1 MRLINCLIVFI
12 LSILSVNTNSS
23 IYARSYCLM
32 DGNSLEV
39 ISSKNE
45 HEIRSVAS
53 ISKIMTAIIS
63 IESDRLFEVIK
74 VDEVIYQIEGSSL
87 YLEIGNEITI
97 IDLVYG
103 LLLRSGNDAAVLLA
117 SNLSSSIDEFVK
129 LMNNK
134 AKEIGMNNTI
144 FNNPSGLDIFDEG
157 NLSTPYDMSLLMSY
171 CLNNRLFREISSTK
185 YYKTPL
191 KGQWKNKNKLLFD
204 YEYCIGGKTGYTKK
218 ARRTLV
224 TACEKDE
231 QLLICCTFDC
241 GGDFSFHKQMYESI
255 YNNYYYF
262 VLLNKGKN
270 IINDYVI
277 YSDRLIGKRFEKGN
291 IKTITFVYYINTD
304 RNIFSGY
311 AVVDNETKIELVT
324 IEGVYVTKSV

>member
-1 MRLINCLIVFI
+1 
-12 LSILSVNTNSS
+12 
-23 IYARSYCLM
+23 
-32 DGNSLEV
+32 
-39 ISSKNE
+39 
-45 HEIRSVAS
+45 
-53 ISKIMTAIIS
+53 MTAS
-63 IESDRLFEVIK
+63 
-74 VDEVIYQIEGSSL
+74 
-87 YLEIGNEITI
+87 
-97 IDLVYG
+97 
-103 LLLRSGNDAAVLLA
+103 
-117 SNLSSSIDEFVK
+117 
-129 LMNNK
+129 
-134 AKEIGMNNTI
+134 
-144 FNNPSGLDIFDEG
+144 
-157 NLSTPYDMSLLMSY
+157 
-171 CLNNRLFREISSTK
+171 
-185 YYKTPL
+185 
-191 KGQWKNKNKLLFD
+191 
-204 YEYCIGGKTGYTKK
+204 
-218 ARRTLV
+218 
-224 TACEKDE
+224 EKDE

>member
-1 MRLINCLIVFI
+1 MKVINCLIVFL
-12 LSILSVNTNSS
+12 LSILSVDTSNG
-23 IYARSYCLM
+23 IYTRSYCLM

-39 ISSKNE
+39 ISSKNKE
-45 HEIRSVAS
+45 DIRSVAS

-63 IESDRLFEVIK
+63 IESNRLFEVIT

-87 YLEIGNEITI
+87 YLEVGNEITI

-117 SNLSSSIDEFVK
+117 SNLAPSIDGFVS

-185 YYKTPL
+185 YYKCPL
-191 KGQWKNKNKLLFD
+191 KGKWKNKNKLLFD
-204 YEYCIGGKTGYTKK
+204 YEYCIGGKTGV
-218 ARRTLV
+218 ASFL
-224 TACEKDE
+224 CE
-231 QLLICCTFDC
+231 
-241 GGDFSFHKQMYESI
+241 I
-255 YNNYYYF
+255 Y
-262 VLLNKGKN
+262 
-270 IINDYVI
+270 
-277 YSDRLIGKRFEKGN
+277 
-291 IKTITFVYYINTD
+291 
-304 RNIFSGY
+304 
-311 AVVDNETKIELVT
+311 
-324 IEGVYVTKSV
+324 

>member
-1 MRLINCLIVFI
+1 MKLINCLIVFI
-12 LSILSVNTNSS
+12 ISMLSVNVDDG
-23 IYARSYCLM
+23 IYTRSYCLI

-39 ISSKNE
+39 ISSKNKE
-45 HEIRSVAS
+45 EIRSVAS
-53 ISKIMTAIIS
+53 ISKIMTALIS
-63 IESDRLFEVIK
+63 IESDRLFEVVN

-87 YLEIGNEITI
+87 YLEVGNEITI

-117 SNLSSSIDEFVK
+117 SNLSSSIDDFVS

-134 AKEIGMNNTI
+134 AKEIGMKNTT
-144 FNNPSGLDIFDEG
+144 FHNPSGLDIFDEG
-157 NLSTPYDMSLLMSY
+157 NLSTTYDMSLLMAY
-171 CLNNRLFREISSTK
+171 CLNNPLFREISSTK

-204 YEYCIGGKTGYTKK
+204 YDYCISGKTGYTKK

-224 TACEKDE
+224 TASEKE
-231 QLLICCTFDC
+231 VQLLVCCTFNC
-241 GGDFSFHKQMYESI
+241 GSDFSFHKRMYENI

>member
-1 MRLINCLIVFI
+1 MRLINCLIVFL
-12 LSILSVNTNSS
+12 LSILSVNVNND

-45 HEIRSVAS
+45 HEVRSVAS

-63 IESDRLFEVIK
+63 IESNRLFEVIT

-87 YLEIGNEITI
+87 YLEVGNEITI
-97 IDLVYG
+97 LDLIYG
-103 LLLRSGNDAAVLLA
+103 LILRSGNDAAVLLA

-129 LMNNK
+129 LMNDK

-157 NLSTPYDMSLLMSY
+157 NLSTSYDMSLLMSY
-171 CLNNRLFREISSTK
+171 CLNNPLFREISSTK

-191 KGQWKNKNKLLFD
+191 KGQWKNKNKLLFN

-224 TACEKDE
+224 TASEKDN
-231 QLLICCTFDC
+231 QLLVCCTLDC
-241 GGDFSFHKQMYESI
+241 GSDFSFHQKMYETV
-255 YNNYYYF
+255 YNGYYYF
-262 VLLNKGKN
+262 ILLKKGKN
-270 IINDYVI
+270 IIHDYVI
-277 YSDRLIGKRFEKGN
+277 YSDRLVGKRFEKGN
-291 IKTITFVYYINTD
+291 IRTITFVYYINVDSNT
-304 RNIFSGY
+304 FSGY
-311 AVVDNETKIELVT
+311 ALIDNERKVPLVN
-324 IEGVYVTKSV
+324 ISNIYLVKS